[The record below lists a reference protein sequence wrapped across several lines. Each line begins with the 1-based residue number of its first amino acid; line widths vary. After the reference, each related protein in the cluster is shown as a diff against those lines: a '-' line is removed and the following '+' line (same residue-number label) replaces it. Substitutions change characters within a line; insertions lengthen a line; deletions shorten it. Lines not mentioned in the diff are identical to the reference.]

1 MIPKITTLPMFPLNM
16 IVLPGEQKVLHVFES
31 RYKELVVDCLQNQA
45 NFGIPFMRNGEI
57 TQYGVEVK
65 ILKIA
70 KTYDNGEVD
79 IIVEGIEAF
88 KILKYMAVL
97 SPKLYG
103 AAHIEG
109 YEEDMISCRY
119 KMFRSL
125 KKYIKSAKGKEIPVE
140 MLTNV
145 SVYKVASLLELT
157 NDEKHELISFTE
169 LKEKEDYLIA
179 KLKLFMHIYKL
190 ETGLNGQFYLN

>member
-1 MIPKITTLPMFPLNM
+1 MIPKITTLPMFPLGL
-16 IVLPGEQKVLHVFES
+16 IVLPGEQKVLHVFET
-31 RYKELVVDCLQNQA
+31 RYKELVVDCMQNQA

-65 ILKIA
+65 IVSISKS
-70 KTYDNGEVD
+70 YDNGEID
-79 IIVEGIEAF
+79 IVVEGIEAF

-103 AAHIEG
+103 AAHIEAF
-109 YEEDMISCRY
+109 EEDMISCRY

-145 SVYKVASLLELT
+145 SVYKVAALLELT
-157 NDEKHELISFTE
+157 GDEKFELIAFPE
-169 LKEKEDYLIA
+169 LKDKEDYLIA

-190 ETGLNGQFYLN
+190 ETSLNGKHYLN